1 MINSILP
8 AIVGTSLKALGQ
20 ERNQSDSGLAKQI
33 SSKKYIDMADDM
45 ATQAQ
50 ERQKYTSAV
59 KPQADYSFINTVN
72 SKYKE
77 TLATLSDVQEAA
89 KRQALR
95 QGLSSATSG
104 DITPSPNI
112 FNIIP
117 FSIDSIETPM
127 YINLLKVSNVIGSC
141 RLARTLSK
149 ASIGSTT

>member
-1 MINSILP
+1 MFTISPSTLDCLSSKSIFNSL
-8 AIVGTSLKALGQ
+8 ALF
-20 ERNQSDSGLAKQI
+20 KQI

-95 QGLSSATSG
+95 QGLSSA
-104 DITPSPNI
+104 
-112 FNIIP
+112 IIKKIDYD
-117 FSIDSIETPM
+117 FSFSD
-127 YINLLKVSNVIGSC
+127 
-141 RLARTLSK
+141 RTE
-149 ASIGSTT
+149 GERTTIKKLEA

>member
-45 ATQAQ
+45 AQ

-95 QGLSSATSG
+95 QGLSSA
-104 DITPSPNI
+104 
-112 FNIIP
+112 IIKKIDYD
-117 FSIDSIETPM
+117 FSFSD
-127 YINLLKVSNVIGSC
+127 
-141 RLARTLSK
+141 RTE
-149 ASIGSTT
+149 GERTTIKKLEA

>member
-95 QGLSSATSG
+95 QGLSSA
-104 DITPSPNI
+104 
-112 FNIIP
+112 II
-117 FSIDSIETPM
+117 
-127 YINLLKVSNVIGSC
+127 K
-141 RLARTLSK
+141 K
-149 ASIGSTT
+149 